1 MSRKIEIILIT
12 GGARSGKSSFAL
24 RKADSVQGS
33 KAFIATARPEDPE
46 MIDRI
51 KRHQKE
57 RGSHWKTYECP
68 LNLRK
73 TLREVLQLHDVIVVD
88 CLTLWISN
96 LLFDTKEPE
105 RVKEEIDMVIKTL
118 EEESK
123 NSVKLTKKIFFVTN
137 EVGMGIVPENILARQ
152 FRDLAGWCNQAFSS
166 IADEVYF
173 VISSIPIKIKGE
185 LL

>member
-1 MSRKIEIILIT
+1 MEIVLIT

-24 RKADSVQGS
+24 RKANSVQGS

-57 RGSHWKTYECP
+57 RGSQWKTYECP

-73 TLREVLQLHDVIVVD
+73 TLREVLQHHDVIVVD

-96 LLFDTKEPE
+96 LLFETKEPE
-105 RVKEEIDMVIKTL
+105 KVKEEIDRVIESL
-118 EEESK
+118 EESK
-123 NSVKLTKKIFFVTN
+123 NSLRLTRKIFFVTN

-166 IADEVYF
+166 VADEVYL
-173 VISSIPIKIKGE
+173 VISSIPVKIKGE
-185 LL
+185 LP